1 MLLTALTGFGKPC
14 NSAQDTLFL
23 QSRMNFKATR
33 IPYRQTGAFSRIVV
47 DYIDQAEALKP
58 FYAFAPS
65 LQGVRKAIEARKQ
78 FPGHRD
84 VLVRELKKQ
93 YEGLELHPKLAAN
106 IESLK
111 ETDTFTVTTAHQNN
125 IFTGPLYFIYKII
138 HAIRLADSLHEQLPE
153 YKFVPVYYIGSEDAD
168 LDELNHIRVNGE
180 PLVWQTKQKG
190 AVGRMKLDKESTA
203 LINRIEGQIGTMPHG
218 KEIINL
224 IRDAY
229 KEGRTLQEAT
239 FRFVHTLFNDFGLV
253 VLLPDNAALKQ
264 TMLPVFRKELQ
275 EQAAAPFMEQS
286 AAALTAAGYKVQ
298 ASAREINLFYL
309 KDDIRN
315 RIEIKDGNYQV
326 VDTSIRFTPDEM
338 LAELEAYPDRF
349 SPNVILRGLYEET
362 ILPNI
367 AFIGGGGETAYW
379 LQLKGLFDF
388 YKVPFPVLV
397 LRNSFLLLEHKW
409 NGVIEKTGYAIDD
422 FFDTEETLL
431 NRLVLKEQAEKVT
444 LNGSLSELENLYA
457 AIKQQATTVDASLEK
472 HVEALKVKTLYRL
485 KELEKKMFR
494 AEKRKYSDQRGQ
506 IAKVRNSLFPGNGLQ
521 ERSENISYFY
531 AKWGRELLHRLYQ
544 ESLKLEQEFVILE
557 EH

>member
-1 MLLTALTGFGKPC
+1 
-14 NSAQDTLFL
+14 
-23 QSRMNFKATR
+23 MNFKATR

-58 FYAFAPS
+58 FYAFPPS
-65 LQGVRKAIEARKQ
+65 IQGIRKAIGARKQ

-93 YEGLELHPKLAAN
+93 YEGLALHPKLAAN
-106 IESLK
+106 IDSL
-111 ETDTFTVTTAHQNN
+111 TAADTFTVTTAHQNN

-138 HAIRLADSLHEQLPE
+138 HAIRLADSLQEQLPD

-168 LDELNHIRVNGE
+168 LDELNHIRINGE

-203 LINRIEGQIGTMPHG
+203 LINRMEGQLGTMPHG
-218 KEIINL
+218 KEIISL
-224 IRDAY
+224 IREAY
-229 KEGRTLQEAT
+229 KEWNTLQEAT
-239 FRFVHTLFNDFGLV
+239 FRFVHALFNEFGLV

-264 TMLPVFRKELQ
+264 TMLPVFRKELL

-326 VDTSIRFTPDEM
+326 VDTTIRFTPDEM
-338 LAELEAYPDRF
+338 LTELEAHPERF

-397 LRNSFLLLEHKW
+397 LRNSFILLEQKW
-409 NGVIEKTGYAIDD
+409 KAVIEKTGFAIDD
-422 FFDTEETLL
+422 FFQTEETLL
-431 NRLVLKEQAEKVT
+431 NKLVNRENGEKVL
-444 LNGSLSELENLYA
+444 LNGSLSEAEALYA
-457 AIKQQATTVDASLEK
+457 AVRQKAATIDASLVK
-472 HVEALKVKTLYRL
+472 HVESLKTKTVFRL
-485 KELEKKMFR
+485 KELEKKMLR
-494 AEKRKYSDQRGQ
+494 AEKRKYSDQRRQ
-506 IAKVRNSLFPGNGLQ
+506 IASVRNSLFPGNGLQ

-531 AKWGRELLHRLYQ
+531 AKWGRELLHRLYE
-544 ESLKLEQEFVILE
+544 ESLRLEQEFVILE